1 MSTKEYILAL
11 DQGTTSSRAIIFSKS
26 GKIEAIAQK
35 EFKQIYPKSGW
46 VEHDP
51 KEIWSSQLSVF
62 TEVMAKM
69 KITPKHI
76 KAIGITNQRETTI
89 IWDRKTGEPIY
100 NAIVWQDRRTADYC
114 KQIENQGY
122 GNTIQKKTGL
132 RIDAYFSASKINWIL
147 DNVKGARER
156 ANVGELAFGTIDSWI
171 VWNLT
176 DGAVHVT
183 DVSNASRTML
193 YNIETLTWDK
203 ELLTLFNVPESIL
216 PKVASSSEVYG
227 HTSGQILSSSV
238 PISGIAG
245 DQQAALFG
253 QMCTQKGMAKNTYG
267 TGCFLLMNIGSKP
280 IFSNNNLVTTI
291 AWRIGGKVTY
301 ALEGSVFIG
310 GAVVQWLRDELGII
324 KTSTEIEKLA
334 ESVSD
339 SDGVYMVPA
348 FSGLGAP
355 HWNPYARGTIL
366 GLSRGTNVAHIARAA
381 LEGIAFQITDI
392 LKAMQSDSNIE
403 IKELRVDGGASANNF
418 LMQTQANFLNTI
430 TIRPEVTET
439 TALGAAYLAGLA
451 VGFWPSVEEIA
462 KQWQINRTF
471 TPTPDPSIEQSLR
484 EWKRAVETTK
494 FWANY
499 DLNA

>member
-114 KQIENQGY
+114 KQIENQGH

-171 VWNLT
+171 IWNLT

-238 PISGIAG
+238 PIAGIAG

-324 KTSTEIEKLA
+324 KTSEEIEKLA
-334 ESVSD
+334 ESVAD

-366 GLSRGTNVAHIARAA
+366 GLSRGSNVAHIARAA

-392 LKAMQSDSNIE
+392 LTAMQSDSNIE